1 MKQNVCSPVSVSSM
15 TQSCLTLRLHGLQHA
30 RLCCP
35 SPTPGACSNSCP
47 LSQWCHPTISSS
59 VSPSSPTLRLS
70 WYQGFFQWVSSSNEV
85 AKVLELSISPSN
97 EYSGL
102 ISFRIDWLDGIT
114 DSTDMSLSKL
124 RELVMDREAWRAAVH
139 GVAESDTTEQL
150 NWRLICL
157 ISLLSKGLQ
166 EASSAPQFEGINS
179 LAFCLLYSPVLTTI
193 HDHWED
199 CSLDYTDLVSKV
211 TSLHF
216 NSLGLSSL
224 SCQEAVDFWFHG
236 CSNHPQWLWCPRRG
250 NLSPLPPFPLLS
262 AMQDGGGR
270 QDLSFFNI

>member
-1 MKQNVCSPVSVSSM
+1 MEKWMLLNFGIREDSWEALDCKEIKPINPKGN
-15 TQSCLTLRLHGLQHA
+15 QSWIFIGRTDAKLQYFGHLMRRTDSLEKTLILGEIEGGR
-30 RLCCP
+30 R
-35 SPTPGACSNSCP
+35 
-47 LSQWCHPTISSS
+47 
-59 VSPSSPTLRLS
+59 
-70 WYQGFFQWVSSSNEV
+70 
-85 AKVLELSISPSN
+85 
-97 EYSGL
+97 SG
-102 ISFRIDWLDGIT
+102 RQRMRWLDGIT